1 MRAILTRME
10 WVSRWL
16 ARLGGVLILFA
27 AVLITLDV
35 ICRSAFKS
43 TVFES
48 LELSSYAI
56 AIATTF
62 GLAWALV
69 SRAHVRIEVI
79 YNVLGRRLQSCL
91 DVLALAMLALVSGVA
106 AYWGGMVVLGNA
118 QIGAVSNTTLA
129 IPLVVP
135 QGIWWL
141 GIFWFS
147 CCALVSCLVALAG
160 VCRGRFDEVRA
171 SFGPASTQDEVR
183 DSTQGVLPGVAVPV
197 NKEASC

>member
-1 MRAILTRME
+1 MRSIITRME

-16 ARLGGVLILFA
+16 ARLGGVLILCA

-48 LELSSYAI
+48 LELSSYAV

-62 GLAWALV
+62 GLAWALT
-69 SRAHVRIEVI
+69 SKAHVRIEVL
-79 YNVLGRRLQSCL
+79 YNVLGRRLQACL
-91 DVLALAMLALVSGVA
+91 DVLALALLALVSGVA
-106 AYWGGMVVLGNA
+106 TYWGGMVVVGNA

-141 GIFWFS
+141 GILWFS
-147 CCALVSCLVALAG
+147 CCALVSCIVALAG
-160 VCRGRFDEVRA
+160 MFRGRVDEVRA
-171 SFGPASTQDEVR
+171 RFGPASAQDEVL
-183 DSTQGVLPGVAVPV
+183 DSTRGALPGVPA
-197 NKEASC
+197 KRGA